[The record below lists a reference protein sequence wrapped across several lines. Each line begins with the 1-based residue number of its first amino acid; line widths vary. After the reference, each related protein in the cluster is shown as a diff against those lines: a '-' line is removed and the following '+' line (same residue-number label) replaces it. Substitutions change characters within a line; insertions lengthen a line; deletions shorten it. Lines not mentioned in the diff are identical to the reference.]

1 MSYIEWFLIG
11 AAIIGGHIVS
21 SSIIGAVKF
30 VGRQIVCAIKKEDE

>member
-30 VGRQIVCAIKKEDE
+30 VGLQIMRAFKKEDE